1 MRRKIIIGSKEIKK
15 QRMNEGKKGKI
26 PTASFHTIKP
36 QI

>member
-1 MRRKIIIGSKEIKK
+1 MKGKIIIGSKERNK
-15 QRMNEGKKGKI
+15 QRMKEGKRGKI